1 MLSIIYVVYCI
12 LYCILY
18 VVCYDVYYIV
28 LCIVYFILCV
38 FMFSLLL
45 EKFDT
50 IKKQRGL
57 YCLQFEKIHANQNN
71 KDIITLYDFIC
82 KNRRS

>member
-1 MLSIIYVVYCI
+1 MSIFTFGRKDSKGVSFQ
-12 LYCILY
+12 
-18 VVCYDVYYIV
+18 V
-28 LCIVYFILCV
+28 LFHIVYFILCV

-45 EKFDT
+45 EKFDK

>member
-1 MLSIIYVVYCI
+1 
-12 LYCILY
+12 
-18 VVCYDVYYIV
+18 
-28 LCIVYFILCV
+28 
-38 FMFSLLL
+38 MFSLLL
-45 EKFDT
+45 EKFDK